1 MVVVVVVILIIGVS
15 GDVDYGEYFDVVA
28 IVVLNILLKV
38 WILVN
43 LQDDNSSD
51 GDDGDV
57 NVKFGDFGYGN
68 DCDGVGYFRKRCDK
82 SKGIKGG

>member
-38 WILVN
+38 WILFN
-43 LQDDNSSD
+43 LQDDNSSY

-57 NVKFGDFGYGN
+57 DVKFSDFGYGN
-68 DCDGVGYFRKRCDK
+68 DCDGVGYFSKRCDK
-82 SKGIKGG
+82 TKGIKGG